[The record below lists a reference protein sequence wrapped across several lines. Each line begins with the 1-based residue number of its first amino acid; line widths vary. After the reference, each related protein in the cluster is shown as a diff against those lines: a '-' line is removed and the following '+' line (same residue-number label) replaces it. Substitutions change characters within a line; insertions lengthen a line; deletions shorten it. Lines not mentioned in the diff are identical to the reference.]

1 MTEKGNLKP
10 WQPGQSGNPAG
21 RTKGSRNKLSDAF
34 LEDLLAA
41 WEANGKTA
49 IESVIRDR
57 PQDFLKVVASILPK
71 EIIAEA
77 THRYVALLP
86 EQPDTVEQWQRLH
99 SPRPIQ

>member
-1 MTEKGNLKP
+1 MTDTGNLKP

-21 RTKGSRNKLSDAF
+21 RAKGSRNKLSDAF

-49 IESVIRDR
+49 IEAVIKDR

-71 EIIAEA
+71 EIVAEA

-86 EQPDTVEQWQRLH
+86 EQPETVEQWQQRH
-99 SPRPIQ
+99 SPRPVQ